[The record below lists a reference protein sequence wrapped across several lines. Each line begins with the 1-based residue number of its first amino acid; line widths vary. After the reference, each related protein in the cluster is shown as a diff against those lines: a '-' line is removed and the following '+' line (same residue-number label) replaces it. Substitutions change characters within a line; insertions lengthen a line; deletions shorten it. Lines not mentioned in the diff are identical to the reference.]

1 MANLFAPHR
10 GQTAEAALHRSF
22 EQSVRQLAQLTQRLM
37 AWQQEAQDNDRFP
50 KPDLAELSGATNEA
64 FDDPPDAVQAELQ
77 TRTVAATAAV
87 LTEAY
92 GEGGQYQAEGYTV
105 QSSVVESGTVNY
117 RVSAAQS
124 QRVVFAFERDERGVL
139 SVQDN
144 QLSEA
149 QTQDFLTVAQ
159 RITTE
164 GFEPLEADTTGQVR
178 AERLGALAPAGGT
191 AQPRRQRRSPKIANR
206 SDPQASVT
214 ALDLVQWRYASVVLG
229 RDPRQVQHIT
239 QLAQGA
245 GAAAGQ
251 SFVKLYRQ
259 DREAPLP
266 LQPDPGDLPQMQRD
280 IQQLKDLVWQ
290 VGPRRVEQLYQ
301 TQRQL
306 SSPIPINSNEQVVES
321 QQER

>member
-22 EQSVRQLAQLTQRLM
+22 EQSVHQLAQLTRQLM
-37 AWQQEAQDNDRFP
+37 AWQPEAQDPFP
-50 KPDLAELSGATNEA
+50 EPDLAELSGATNEA
-64 FDDPPDAVQAELQ
+64 FDAPPDAVQAELQ

-105 QSSVVESGTVNY
+105 QSSVAESGAVAY
-117 RVSAAQS
+117 RVSTAQS
-124 QRVVFAFERDERGVL
+124 PRVVFAFERDQKGVL
-139 SVQDN
+139 SIQDN

-178 AERLGALAPAGGT
+178 AERLGVLAPAGGT
-191 AQPRRQRRSPKIANR
+191 AQQERQRRSPKIANR
-206 SDPQASVT
+206 AEPQASVT
-214 ALDLVQWRYASVVLG
+214 ALDLVQWRYASIVLG

-266 LQPDPGDLPQMQRD
+266 LQPDPSDLPQMQRD
-280 IQQLKDLVWQ
+280 IQQLKELVWQ
-290 VGPRRVEQLYQ
+290 VGPRRVEQLYR

-306 SSPIPINSNEQVVES
+306 DSPVPITRNEQVVKQ